1 MSTRSNIAR
10 LNFDGSVDVIYCHWD
25 GYLTGVG
32 MELVL
37 HYDTKKEMNELID
50 LGGISSLRDT
60 IEETKKE
67 TYKDEDSAPQH
78 FESLDAYAK
87 HLQETESWIEYV
99 YVAKEIEKPER
110 WMPDVEWFVAHNH
123 NDGKLQF
130 TKIPNPFVVLATLD
144 KNMKDAPLA
153 IL

>member
-10 LNFDGSVDVIYCHWD
+10 LNSDGSVDVIYCHWD

-32 MELVL
+32 MTLVL
-37 HYDTKKEMNELID
+37 HYDTKKEMNDLID
-50 LGGISSLRDT
+50 LGDISSLRDT

-67 TYKDEDSAPQH
+67 TYKDKVSAPQH

-87 HLQETESWIEYV
+87 HLQETQSWVEYV
-99 YVAKEIEKPER
+99 YVAKEIEEPER

-130 TKIPNPFVVLATLD
+130 TKVPNPFVVLATLD